1 MDKSIAFL
9 AIFVNFWYD
18 DTFIIFPKIPI
29 KRQAMTTTN
38 PLTATQNSL
47 VLYDTLS
54 ATKRPFTPIQAGKIG
69 IYVCGMTVYD
79 YCHMGHAR
87 VMVGFDVIV
96 RWLRALGY
104 DVNYVRNI
112 TDIDDKI
119 INRANENGETINELT
134 ARFITAMHQD
144 EQALGCASPNSE
156 PKATDHIDDMQAII
170 NTLMTKNLAYQGS
183 GGDVYYAVDKFSG
196 YGKLSKRKLDEMQ
209 AGASERV
216 GAVDDKHNPFDFVLW
231 KSAKP
236 SEPHW
241 QSPWGLGRPGWHI
254 ECSAMSTCCLGE
266 TFDIHGGGHDLQ
278 FPHHENEIAQSE
290 GASGKTYA
298 NNWMHMGFINIDGE
312 KMSKSLNN
320 FFTIRDVIAK
330 FHAETVRFFL
340 LSSHYRSPVNFSDA
354 ALKESHTALT
364 RLYQALKSAENYGDV
379 HISDTAWASES
390 GQAFAAAMNDD
401 FNTAKAV
408 SVLFDVAGKL
418 NRAIKADDADDAINQ
433 AVILKTLASV
443 LNIIQTNPTQFLQSK
458 IGAEDGLSDDVINAK
473 ITERADAKAN
483 KDFAKADAIR
493 EELKALGIELEDS
506 RAGTTWRRV

>member
-1 MDKSIAFL
+1 MSDSPLI
-9 AIFVNFWYD
+9 N
-18 DTFIIFPKIPI
+18 T
-29 KRQAMTTTN
+29 QTN
-38 PLTATQNSL
+38 L
-47 VLYDTLS
+47 VLYDTLT
-54 ATKRPFTPIQAGKIG
+54 AKKRPFVPMVDGKVG

-96 RWLRALGY
+96 RWLRQLGF

-119 INRANENGETINELT
+119 INRANENNESIQSLT
-134 ARFITAMHQD
+134 ERFIKAMHED
-144 EQALGCASPNSE
+144 EKALGCASPDRE
-156 PKATDHIDDMQAII
+156 PKATDHINEMQAII
-170 NTLMTKNLAYQGS
+170 TTLMDKNLAYQGDN
-183 GGDVYYAVDKFSG
+183 GDVYYAVDKFDG

-216 GAVDDKHNPFDFVLW
+216 GAVDDKHHPFDFVLW

-241 QSPWGLGRPGWHI
+241 ASPWGVGRPGWHI

-298 NNWMHMGFINIDGE
+298 NNWLHMGFINIDGE
-312 KMSKSLNN
+312 KMSKSLGN
-320 FFTIRDVIAK
+320 FFTIRDVLTK

-354 ALKESHTALT
+354 ALKESHQALS
-364 RLYQALKSAENYGDV
+364 RLYHALKIFDGVELDP
-379 HISDTAWASES
+379 TAWQSS
-390 GQAFAAAMNDD
+390 FGQEFSTAMNDD
-401 FNTAKAV
+401 FNTSRAI
-408 SVLFDVAGKL
+408 SVLFNLASEV
-418 NRAIKADDADDAINQ
+418 NKAHKAEDNQ
-433 AVILKTLASV
+433 AAYTLARTLKTLASV
-443 LNIIQTNPTQFLQSK
+443 LNIAQTNPNEFLQAK
-458 IGAEDGLSDDVINAK
+458 IGDETGLSDDDIEQK
-473 ITERADAKAN
+473 IHERAIAKKEKN
-483 KDFAKADAIR
+483 FALADSIR
-493 EELKALGIELEDS
+493 EQLKAQGIELEDS